1 MCVYVCM
8 DTTCVSRYV
17 SVSVCVC
24 TGVWLQSVC
33 LFTRVRV
40 CVSLYTCVCKCVCMR
55 PYYRPRYY
63 MSLHPC
69 VCVWIQGGEDSQ
81 DALSCR
87 SFPAKEPIIIGLF
100 CGKCLKLQVIF
111 AKEPLKACF
120 YIHEDK
126 GIACLHRHDV

>member
-40 CVSLYTCVCKCVCMR
+40 CVSLYTCVCKCVYA
-55 PYYRPRYY
+55 PLLP
-63 MSLHPC
+63 SPVLHVFTSMC
-69 VCVWIQGGEDSQ
+69 VCVDTRWRRLTG
-81 DALSCR
+81 
-87 SFPAKEPIIIGLF
+87 
-100 CGKCLKLQVIF
+100 CLKLQVF
-111 AKEPLKACF
+111 SRKRANNYRALLRKMP
-120 YIHEDK
+120 
-126 GIACLHRHDV
+126 

>member
-1 MCVYVCM
+1 
-8 DTTCVSRYV
+8 
-17 SVSVCVC
+17 VCVC
-24 TGVWLQSVC
+24 VPVC
-33 LFTRVRV
+33 GYNLCVYSHECV
-40 CVSLYTCVCKCVCMR
+40 CVSLSIRACVSVCMR